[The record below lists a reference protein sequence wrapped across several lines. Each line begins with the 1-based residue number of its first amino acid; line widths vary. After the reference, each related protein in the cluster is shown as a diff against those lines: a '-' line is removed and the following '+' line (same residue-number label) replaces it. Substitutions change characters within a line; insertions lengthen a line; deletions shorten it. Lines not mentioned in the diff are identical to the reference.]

1 MNEVKSVEDSL
12 AQVFHQADG
21 LQAPLP
27 ERLDLYLGESRKL
40 LPELEAAYD
49 DLVVRLS
56 ENGAG
61 TLVPAVGH
69 KLPDFM
75 LTDSEGQLVSLQS
88 YLARGTLVISFNRGP
103 WCDYCG
109 LELHALARAY
119 PYIAASGA
127 DVVSITPELGHHA
140 RDLQAKRGLPFAV
153 LTDVD
158 LMYAFSLGLVFWV
171 GDKIKDMYRQFG
183 IDLEQFQ
190 GNGGWLLPIPAT
202 LIVGRDGHVKA
213 RFVDPDFRRRMKTE
227 DILAAVTDD
236 HR

>member
-1 MNEVKSVEDSL
+1 MHDSPSVEDAL
-12 AQVFHQADG
+12 AQVFKQVDG
-21 LQAPLP
+21 LQASLP
-27 ERLDLYLGESRKL
+27 ERLDFYLEESRRL
-40 LPELEAAYD
+40 LPEVETAYD
-49 DLVVRLS
+49 ELVARLR

-75 LTDSEGQLVSLQS
+75 LTDSESQGVNLES
-88 YLARGTLVISFNRGP
+88 YLEAGPLVISFNRGA

-109 LELHALARAY
+109 LELRALARAY
-119 PYIAASGA
+119 PYITAAGA

-140 RDLQAKRGLPFAV
+140 RNLQAKNGLPFAV
-153 LTDVD
+153 LTDID

-171 GDKIKDMYRQFG
+171 GDQIKDMYRQLG

-227 DILAAVTDD
+227 DILAAVTEDV
-236 HR
+236 H